1 MESLLTITPLAMDTG
16 LHWLTVAFYVMATI
30 ANVSGLI
37 FLRQSYEKTSYRLI
51 MAGLAIHGAALVY
64 RWVLSGHGPYLAKY
78 EVLSSCAWVS
88 LTLFLVYRRLYPWLR
103 QGSILVFP
111 ASFLMVVI
119 GLFTNPAL
127 KKLPPTFTSIWL
139 VFHISFYKI
148 ALATLLIALA
158 FSIFYILQQR
168 TAYHWLKKLPT
179 PAETDSIAYR
189 FAGFGFIFWAIA
201 MLSGSIWAYQ
211 SWGRF
216 WGWDPIETWSLITW
230 LFFGVYLHLRRFFG
244 WYGVRAACLLMVCF
258 ALSIVA
264 LFFAGSMTGS
274 IHAAYFQ

>member
-1 MESLLTITPLAMDTG
+1 MESPLTLTPLAIDIG
-16 LHWLTVAFYVMATI
+16 LHWLAVTFYVMATI

-37 FLRQSYEKTSYRLI
+37 FLRPNHESRSYQLI
-51 MAGLAIHGAALVY
+51 ITGLVIHAVALVY

-88 LTLFLVYRRLYPWLR
+88 LVLFLVYRRFYPWLR
-103 QGSILVFP
+103 QGSIVVFP
-111 ASFLMVVI
+111 ASFLMIAI

-139 VFHISFYKI
+139 VFHIGFYKI

-168 TAYHWLKKLPT
+168 ASYSWLSKLPA
-179 PAETDSIAYR
+179 PDLTDIIAYR

-201 MLSGSIWAYQ
+201 MLAGSIWAYQ

-230 LFFGVYLHLRRFFG
+230 IFFGVYLHLRRFFA
-244 WYGVRAACLLMVCF
+244 WYGERAACLLIVCF

-264 LFFAGSMTGS
+264 LFFAGSFTGS